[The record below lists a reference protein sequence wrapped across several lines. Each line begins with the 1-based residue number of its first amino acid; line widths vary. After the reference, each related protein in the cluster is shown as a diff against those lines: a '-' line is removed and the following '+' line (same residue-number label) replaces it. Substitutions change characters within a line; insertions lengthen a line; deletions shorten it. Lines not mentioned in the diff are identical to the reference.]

1 MRPRRDMQKEMLNAM
16 PTDLPLVKPG
26 MGMITVSFKFF
37 VPDRYRKTRLTAS
50 QCARPGFSEKRDRMD
65 MA

>member
-1 MRPRRDMQKEMLNAM
+1 MIMVRRSMRPRRDMQKEMLNAM

-37 VPDRYRKTRLTAS
+37 VNELLGQSSVRRAWID
-50 QCARPGFSEKRDRMD
+50 SEMSGLL
-65 MA
+65 